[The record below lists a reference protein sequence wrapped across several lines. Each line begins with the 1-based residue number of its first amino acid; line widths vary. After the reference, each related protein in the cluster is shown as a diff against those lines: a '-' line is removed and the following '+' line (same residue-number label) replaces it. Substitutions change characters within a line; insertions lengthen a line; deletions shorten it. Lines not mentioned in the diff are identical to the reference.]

1 MDEQFEQKV
10 RKAYEVF
17 KLQWMINH
25 GFTLTDLIECMEI
38 MLHEDMADS
47 DERSSLQSLFAD
59 WEFGVG
65 FVDGSVWPCFEEFM
79 ENEYQE

>member
-1 MDEQFEQKV
+1 MSEQFEQKV
-10 RKAYEVF
+10 RQAHEVF
-17 KLQWMINH
+17 KLQWMIDH

-59 WEFGVG
+59 WKFGVG
-65 FVDGSVWPCFEEFM
+65 FVDGSVWPCFEEFL